1 MGEKVLLIF
10 SFYLLGSIPFGLL
23 FAKIKGIDP
32 RKGGSGNIGAT
43 NVMRTAGKTIGLLTL
58 TGDLLKG
65 FLPAFMGKSL
75 YGPEWGFLFGLS
87 AFFGHLFP
95 VFLKF
100 KGGKGVATATGL
112 YLVLTPIPLLLS
124 LLIFVAI
131 LILTR
136 RVSLGSISGALS
148 IPCFIYL
155 VNAEMRL
162 LFYLAILLSSF
173 IIIRHFSNIKR
184 LLAGTEPRIF

>member
-1 MGEKVLLIF
+1 M
-10 SFYLLGSIPFGLL
+10 
-23 FAKIKGIDP
+23 KGVDP

-43 NVMRTAGKTIGLLTL
+43 NVMRTAGKTMGLLTL
-58 TGDLLKG
+58 ISDLLKG
-65 FLPAFMGKSL
+65 GIPAFVGKSL

-112 YLVLTPIPLLLS
+112 YLVLTPLPLVLS
-124 LLIFVAI
+124 LGVFVVVLLI
-131 LILTR
+131 TR

-148 IPCFIYL
+148 IPCFLYL
-155 VNAEMRL
+155 NNEKQS
-162 LFYLAILLSSF
+162 LFYLALLLSSF

-184 LLAGTEPRIF
+184 LIAGREPRIF

>member
-1 MGEKVLLIF
+1 MTPKVLLLF
-10 SFYLLGSIPFGLL
+10 SFYLLGSIPFGVL
-23 FAKIKGIDP
+23 FAKMKGVDP

-43 NVMRTAGKTIGLLTL
+43 NVMRTAGKTMGLLTL
-58 TGDLLKG
+58 ISDLLKG
-65 FLPAFMGKSL
+65 GIPAFVGKSL

-112 YLVLTPIPLLLS
+112 YLVLTPLPLVLS
-124 LLIFVAI
+124 LGVFVVVLLI
-131 LILTR
+131 TR

-148 IPCFIYL
+148 IPCFLYL
-155 VNAEMRL
+155 NNEKQS
-162 LFYLAILLSSF
+162 LFYLALLLSSF

-184 LLAGTEPRIF
+184 LIAGREPRIF